1 MISVICSGIER
12 GLRAS
17 ARLLPSWRLLRV
29 TAYFACISAVP
40 LLLSARGL
48 YAATRE
54 DAFSIGHELLG
65 LSDITRGAET
75 LALNGERFH
84 HAVAVS
90 SAPLTQVLDRIV
102 GYCEQHPGPATRA
115 LDDAARRDPRDFTR
129 HAPPGAMRKAVFR
142 EQREG
147 RGLVLCFVDGPEN
160 ESLGGWLTALHR
172 FSTSHDLSAFGRF
185 RYSFA
190 EESHGQT
197 RVVTLWADTGLN
209 LSSWFPAAG
218 DAPGTDSSVLPRPPN
233 ARRTLSASAEGLP
246 FAVRGY
252 QSSQTPEQAQRF
264 YDAWMS
270 QHGWQAQ
277 HDAATATSSYLRDDG
292 LQAFLSFSRAKADT
306 YITITETG
314 RGDTGHALE
323 LESEP

>member
-1 MISVICSGIER
+1 MISVICSGIEL

-17 ARLLPSWRLLRV
+17 ARLLPSWRVLRL
-29 TAYFACISAVP
+29 TAYFACISSVP
-40 LLLSARGL
+40 LVLGARGL

-54 DAFSIGHELLG
+54 DAFSMGHELLG
-65 LSDITRGAET
+65 LSDITGDAET
-75 LALNGERFH
+75 VELNGERFH

-90 SAPLTQVLDRIV
+90 STPLTQVLDRIV

-115 LDDAARRDPRDFTR
+115 LDEAARRAPRDFTR

-160 ESLGGWLTALHR
+160 ASLGGWLTALHR

-190 EESHGQT
+190 EENHGQT

-209 LSSWFPAAG
+209 LSSWFPASG
-218 DAPGTDSSVLPRPPN
+218 DAPGTDSSVLPRPPS

-246 FAVRGY
+246 FAVRTY
-252 QSSQTPEQAQRF
+252 QSRQTFEQAQRF

-270 QHGWQAQ
+270 QQGWQAR
-277 HDAATATSSYLRDDG
+277 HDAETATSSYLREDG
-292 LQAFLSFSRAKADT
+292 LQAFVSFSKAEADT
-306 YITITETG
+306 YITVTETG
-314 RGDTGHALE
+314 HTDAARALE